1 MQRVARPLWRSFPR
15 IAVDA
20 AARHALDGGIAV
32 VEDRRWYL
40 LGDAGRRGED
50 LPVLVDWAIRAV
62 EAERWWELR
71 EGPAR
76 GCVKA
81 IIPNAWRSRVGE
93 WLDRD
98 QAWEGATTKATFDCM
113 RCAACC
119 YDNAVE
125 LDADD
130 LARFRDAGDRS
141 LLRKVRKVRG
151 KTMLPLVG
159 RERRCVHLDESLS
172 CGIYAVRPFMCRE
185 FPAGSE
191 QCLTSREEI
200 YDSPFPAGR

>member
-1 MQRVARPLWRSFPR
+1 MQRIARPLWRSFPR
-15 IAVDA
+15 VGVDA
-20 AARHALDGGIAV
+20 AVRHALDGGIAV
-32 VEDRRWYL
+32 VEDRRWHL
-40 LGDAGRRGED
+40 LGDAGARGEA

-62 EAERWWELR
+62 EAERWWEVT

-81 IIPNAWRSRVGE
+81 LVPTAWRPRVRE
-93 WLDRD
+93 WLERDR
-98 QAWEGATTKATFDCM
+98 AWEGATAPATFDCT

-125 LDADD
+125 LDDRD
-130 LARFRDAGDRS
+130 LARLRRTGDPS
-141 LLRKVRKVRG
+141 LLRLRKVRG

-159 RERRCVHLDESLS
+159 RDRRCAHLQASLA
-172 CGIYAVRPFMCRE
+172 CGIYAQRPFMCRE